1 MKAPQKSASI
11 NKFEIENTII
21 SFDIS
26 VPWSM
31 ALNFKI
37 LQQFYNIFPYNNK
50 RKQK

>member
-26 VPWSM
+26 VPWSV
-31 ALNFKI
+31 ALKFKFCNNFI
-37 LQQFYNIFPYNNK
+37 TYFLTPTEENL
-50 RKQK
+50 